1 MAKQMKAR
9 RKLIA
14 GLGVMAAAGT
24 VGVRAAR
31 AQASPAPFSPV
42 LHDQDDWMSAM
53 GGRHRVVLD
62 VTSPEGLP
70 DVLRFAGNLF
80 NGHKSGYGVE
90 EADVAVLICLRH
102 AATPY
107 GYTDAMWSK
116 YGKVLD
122 AKAATPP
129 SANPYDTG
137 DRMQLSALAKRGVR
151 FMVCGMA
158 TRGISGRIAAS
169 QGGEAEAINKELIAS
184 LIPNARIVPA
194 GVVAVVHAQERG
206 FAHVHVG

>member
-1 MAKQMKAR
+1 MAKQMKQR
-9 RKLIA
+9 RTLIA
-14 GLGVMAAAGT
+14 GLGAMAAAGT
-24 VGVRAAR
+24 VGVQATR
-31 AQASPAPFSPV
+31 AQGGAESTSPT
-42 LHDQDDWMSAM
+42 LYEQDAWMSAM

-70 DVLRFAGNLF
+70 DVIRFAGNLF
-80 NGHKSGYGVE
+80 NGHKTGYGVE

-107 GYTDAMWSK
+107 GYTDAIWSK

-122 AKAATPP
+122 GKAATPP
-129 SANPYDTG
+129 SANPFDTG
-137 DRMQLSALAKRGVR
+137 DRMQLSALAKRGVQ

-169 QGGEAEAINKELIAS
+169 QGSEAEAVYKELTAS
-184 LIPNARIVPA
+184 LIPSARIVPA
-194 GVVAVVHAQERG
+194 GVVGVVHAQERG
-206 FAHVHVG
+206 FALVHVG